1 MTRTARKFVDQWIA
15 DNVEATGEDP
25 EDNAAMANKL
35 AHKCL
40 AAADKAG
47 IDRGAIENDCGDL
60 VAYIDEAI
68 SQANDEEAKRLIDR
82 VREDPSA

>member
-1 MTRTARKFVDQWIA
+1 MSKAARNFVDQWISE
-15 DNVEATGEDP
+15 NVEATGGDP
-25 EDNAAMANKL
+25 EDNAAVAQKL
-35 AHKCL
+35 ALKCL

-47 IDRGAIENDCGDL
+47 INRGAIENDCGDL

-68 SQANDEEAKRLIDR
+68 SRADDEEARRLIDR